1 MVRIKTVSNQFISTL
16 TFPLSDVFGDRKR
29 SSDVLMLLTNT
40 SRIPFDSFTV
50 SQIYTAN
57 IITRLLRRD
66 KQFSRIASKSL
77 YIDDRNYY

>member
-1 MVRIKTVSNQFISTL
+1 MVRVKTISNQFISTL
-16 TFPLSDVFGDRKR
+16 TFSLFHVFGDRKR

-40 SRIPFDSFTV
+40 IAFDSFAV

-77 YIDDRNYY
+77 YIDDRIHH